1 MELTIE
7 RIKAWSERYEKSKG
21 YMVVTLIDEDVLAID
36 ENPEGYR
43 AYARTVQEKFH
54 DVTLDLACDCEDY
67 QYNQDLHG
75 GWCKRVM
82 AEGRGPHA

>member
-1 MELTIE
+1 MELTID
-7 RIKAWSERYEKSKG
+7 RFRAWSARLRKADHYLV
-21 YMVVTLIDEDVLAID
+21 MTLILDDRPV
-36 ENPEGYR
+36 GYR

-75 GWCKRVM
+75 GWCKRVL